1 MGNNGN
7 CTKLCNYLY
16 NHYIIHKKDMS
27 NKVNPILTVLSVI
40 IPIVG
45 YVLYFVKKE
54 DNNEIASNYLWAAIA
69 GSIVAIVMGSCL

>member
-1 MGNNGN
+1 
-7 CTKLCNYLY
+7 
-16 NHYIIHKKDMS
+16 MS